1 MKTPYAKQPAFTI
14 VELLITIVV
23 IGILAAI
30 SMVAYSGIQMSA
42 KNVST
47 ERAVAQY
54 EKALAMYV
62 AQYGQYP
69 TSWSSCLGETTS
81 YPEGC
86 FSGIAASTQFANE
99 LRKVA
104 SLPPPPVYECFTGWG
119 ECRRN
124 FTFVSNSSWQVD
136 GELHRYY
143 VIYFLGGNAK
153 CKSSLEGGWGSFST
167 STSKGYFE
175 TRGSERMCVD
185 MLPMPS

>member
-1 MKTPYAKQPAFTI
+1 MKTPYAKRPGFTI

-47 ERAVAQY
+47 EQAVAQY

-69 TSWSSCLGETTS
+69 TPSSSVCMGEVVDYS
-81 YPEGC
+81 AGC
-86 FSGIAASTQFANE
+86 YIASASTQFANE

-119 ECRRN
+119 GCRRN

-175 TRGSERMCVD
+175 PRGSERMCVD

>member
-1 MKTPYAKQPAFTI
+1 MKTPYAKQSAFTI

-47 ERAVAQY
+47 EQAVAQY
-54 EKALAMYV
+54 EKALAMYL
-62 AQYGQYP
+62 AKYGQYP
-69 TSWSSCLGETTS
+69 TSWSSCLGETTR

-86 FSGIAASTQFANE
+86 FSGITSTQFANE
-99 LRKVA
+99 LRKFA
-104 SLPPPPVYECFTGWG
+104 SLTPPPVYECFTGWG
-119 ECRRN
+119 GCRRN
-124 FTFVSNSSWQVD
+124 FAFIFATSWQVD
-136 GELHRYY
+136 GEPHLYY
-143 VIYFLGGNAK
+143 VVYFLGGNAK
-153 CKSSLEGGWGSFST
+153 CKSSLEGNWGSFST